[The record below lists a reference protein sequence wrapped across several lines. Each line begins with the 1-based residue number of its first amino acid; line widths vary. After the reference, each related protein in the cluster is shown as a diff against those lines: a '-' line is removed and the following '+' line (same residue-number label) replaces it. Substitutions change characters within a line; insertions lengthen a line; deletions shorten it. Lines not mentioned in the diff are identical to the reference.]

1 MFLCVFLLALCM
13 CGVLDLCW
21 GQFIIT
27 EQTFKGRGCNPVK
40 VRVCVCLYVLQLA
53 VWICYIYN
61 GGRPKLTF
69 HRASVI
75 SQGMMG
81 TECATFFST

>member
-1 MFLCVFLLALCM
+1 MCVFLLALCVWSVRPLL
-13 CGVLDLCW
+13 GSVHNYRADI
-21 GQFIIT
+21 QR
-27 EQTFKGRGCNPVK
+27 KRCNPVK
-40 VRVCVCLYVLQLA
+40 VRVCVCMCCGWPSGSV
-53 VWICYIYN
+53 IYN

-81 TECATFFST
+81 TECAAFFST

>member
-40 VRVCVCLYVLQLA
+40 VRVCVFVCVAVGRLDLLYIMADVQ
-53 VWICYIYN
+53 
-61 GGRPKLTF
+61 
-69 HRASVI
+69 S
-75 SQGMMG
+75 
-81 TECATFFST
+81 

>member
-1 MFLCVFLLALCM
+1 MCVFV
-13 CGVLDLCW
+13 GFVYVLDLCW

-40 VRVCVCLYVLQLA
+40 VRVCVFVCVAVGHLDVL
-53 VWICYIYN
+53 YN

>member
-40 VRVCVCLYVLQLA
+40 VRVCVCMCCGWPSGSV
-53 VWICYIYN
+53 IYN